1 MQWIFILFII
11 LIIGAIGWAI
21 VELRRERREDE
32 AIFNQYLDNQRKLK
46 FSNRGKVLRSLKRR
60 L

>member
-1 MQWIFILFII
+1 MQWIFIFFII
-11 LIIGAIGWAI
+11 LVICAISWAI
-21 VELRRERREDE
+21 IELRRERREDE

-46 FSNRGKVLRSLKRR
+46 FSNRGKILRSLKRR

>member
-32 AIFNQYLDNQRKLK
+32 AIFNQYLDNERKLK

>member
-11 LIIGAIGWAI
+11 LMIGAIGWAI

>member
-11 LIIGAIGWAI
+11 LVIGAISWAF
-21 VELRRERREDE
+21 VELRRERREEE

-46 FSNRGKVLRSLKRR
+46 FSNRGKILRSLKRR